1 MVGAFKLDQMHA
13 FKLKISKNFQFSRPL
28 YWGLPFLITPGW
40 RKGKMQ
46 KVVSHPSTN
55 RAKHCLTSVTG
66 RELVLPSGYGLCLD
80 EKTKTGREEMQSWVS
95 HISGFLKRIR
105 VSVPGASKLDH
116 YQQVE
121 PILFLNFSK
130 CFIFILEDLFLL
142 PQRANSEKREILPTP
157 EKDEKGGFGC
167 LWHSN
172 WTKWSNLGKKFT
184 KIFQKL

>member
-1 MVGAFKLDQMHA
+1 M
-13 FKLKISKNFQFSRPL
+13 
-28 YWGLPFLITPGW
+28 
-40 RKGKMQ
+40 
-46 KVVSHPSTN
+46 VVSHPSTN

-66 RELVLPSGYGLCLD
+66 RELVLPSGYVLCLD
-80 EKTKTGREEMQSWVS
+80 EMTKTGREEMQSWVS
-95 HISGFLKRIR
+95 HISGFLKKIR

-121 PILFLNFSK
+121 PILFWNFSK
-130 CFIFILEDLFLL
+130 CFIFILEGQFLL

-157 EKDEKGGFGC
+157 EKDETGGFGC

-172 WTKWSNLGKKFT
+172 WTKWSNLGRKLT